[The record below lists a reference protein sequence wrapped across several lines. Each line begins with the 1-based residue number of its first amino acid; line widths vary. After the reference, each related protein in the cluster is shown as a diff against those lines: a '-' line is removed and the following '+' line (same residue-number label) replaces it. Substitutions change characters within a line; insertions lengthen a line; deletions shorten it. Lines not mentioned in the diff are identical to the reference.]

1 MLYNKY
7 VIRIILFIL
16 FLLIVTLSNF
26 NYLKI
31 VYFYNKELNTAILLL
46 FFLGAFL
53 SLKNIYQ
60 MKKEQERLTNLIKGK
75 ITSLDFKPV
84 LLKDILDELSNKKEI
99 IIEERKANIL
109 FERIVSKM
117 DFDKE
122 VNKYLIILL
131 VFRQII
137 TTYFK
142 FF

>member
-16 FLLIVTLSNF
+16 FLLVVTLSNF
-26 NYLKI
+26 NYLNI
-31 VYFYNKELNTAILLL
+31 VFFYNKELNTAILLL
-46 FFLGAFL
+46 FFLGVLL

-60 MKKEQERLTNLIKGK
+60 MKKEQDRLTNLINGK

-99 IIEERKANIL
+99 IIEERKATIL

-131 VFRQII
+131 VFLGLLG
-137 TTYFK
+137 TFGDY
-142 FF
+142 